1 ILRRLIR
8 RATRYARQLDINKSF
23 MYELVPIVGEIMV
36 DFYPEVTAQK
46 DQIMKIIKNE
56 EERFH
61 ETLSDGISRLE
72 TIMDE
77 QRSKKRT
84 VIPGETVYQHYDTFD
99 FHKDLKEVNVKNIYF
114 M

>member
-1 ILRRLIR
+1 
-8 RATRYARQLDINKSF
+8 
-23 MYELVPIVGEIMV
+23 MCELVAIVGEIMV

-77 QRSKKRT
+77 QRSKKST
-84 VIPGETVYQHYDTFD
+84 VIPGESVFQLYDTFD
-99 FHKDLKEVNVKNIYF
+99 FPKELTEEYISDFDFTINEECFNKKMLN
-114 M
+114 